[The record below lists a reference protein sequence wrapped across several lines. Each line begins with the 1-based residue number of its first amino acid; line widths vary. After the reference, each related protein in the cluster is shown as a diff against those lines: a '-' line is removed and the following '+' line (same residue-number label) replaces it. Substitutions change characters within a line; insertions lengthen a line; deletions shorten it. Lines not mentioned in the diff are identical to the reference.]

1 MNIRYKTN
9 SIIPFFLVNTFLLFM
24 YASGRI
30 MIENSTTQSISLYI
44 NPSSIP
50 LIGIMEE
57 VIPITTSKLNMF
69 EPIKLPMD
77 KSFCF
82 FNDATT
88 DAANSGILVPIAT
101 IVMLIILSEIS
112 NLFATDIA
120 DFMRVYDP
128 SHNNDPLKKIY
139 KNDL

>member
-1 MNIRYKTN
+1 
-9 SIIPFFLVNTFLLFM
+9 
-24 YASGRI
+24 
-30 MIENSTTQSISLYI
+30 
-44 NPSSIP
+44 
-50 LIGIMEE
+50 
-57 VIPITTSKLNMF
+57 MF

-82 FNDATT
+82 FSDATT

-112 NLFATDIA
+112 NLLATDTA
-120 DFMRVYDP
+120 DFIRVSDP
-128 SHNNDPLKKIY
+128 NHNNDPLKKIN

>member
-1 MNIRYKTN
+1 
-9 SIIPFFLVNTFLLFM
+9 
-24 YASGRI
+24 
-30 MIENSTTQSISLYI
+30 
-44 NPSSIP
+44 
-50 LIGIMEE
+50 MEE